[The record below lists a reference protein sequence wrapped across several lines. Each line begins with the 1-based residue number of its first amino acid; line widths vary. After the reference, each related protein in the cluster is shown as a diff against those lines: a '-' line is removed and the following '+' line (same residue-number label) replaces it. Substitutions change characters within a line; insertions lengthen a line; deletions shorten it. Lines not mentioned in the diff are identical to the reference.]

1 MVKVSSRVYE
11 EDWEFENSVILDYAV
26 YDSGAIKTVDVDD
39 VT

>member
-11 EDWEFENSVILDYAV
+11 EDCEFENSVILDYAV